1 MTTIR
6 KTSHCLD
13 NKTIPLGRSLFVI
26 DELDPEDTDFIYHK
40 KKMSTAYSSCSDGS
54 VEQFTEGNSIPFE
67 RLEINEDDK
76 TSEDSK
82 IFSFLIKAIE
92 DKKTRTITQSGEIN
106 VAALNY
112 AFSLIESSGFATKNI
127 LMHPVQYSELQ
138 LYVSEI
144 IDSNRYFGSLW
155 GADIYVSSDMPK
167 DRILFLS
174 DPKHVGVISVC
185 DDIVVG
191 MNILDINSMAMIAF
205 APIS

>member
-1 MTTIR
+1 
-6 KTSHCLD
+6 
-13 NKTIPLGRSLFVI
+13 
-26 DELDPEDTDFIYHK
+26 
-40 KKMSTAYSSCSDGS
+40 MSTAYSSCSDGS

-191 MNILDINSMAMIAF
+191 MNILDINSVAMIAF